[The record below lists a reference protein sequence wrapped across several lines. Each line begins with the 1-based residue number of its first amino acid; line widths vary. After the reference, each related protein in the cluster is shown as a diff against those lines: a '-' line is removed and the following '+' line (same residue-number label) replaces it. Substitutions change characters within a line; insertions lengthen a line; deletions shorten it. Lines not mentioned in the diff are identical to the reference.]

1 MSTSS
6 QRRDVRRP
14 TPRRRTLSTQSQP
27 NSDFVDFLHRL
38 LDILFTPRI
47 TYPLR
52 LIRDVIT
59 SPLTISVVVKTAL
72 LALLLLASAVFSFL
86 AVGAFWW
93 SWGTGGSVE
102 TEGWLVY
109 GSRTHRTP
117 HAVLP
122 INLDR
127 FQEDLPYDVQ
137 VELELVRPHS
147 DAPETGN
154 FMVSVELRSVRNPE
168 HIVIAA
174 AQPIKERRR
183 KGSLIPPARG
193 NEVVLMTKELLE
205 GVVVR
210 PGRGDGGVGAVF
222 VSIGREDTHDNAGY
236 HREVRTTGWVVVR
249 FVPHPTGVRWLLTSN
264 PLPPLLILPPLSL
277 VLTISSALLG
287 FLVISCCSRR
297 GYQQRARAIAE
308 KEKRDED
315 KDKKKMRGEVEGK
328 LDFEAGDR
336 AEPFRGGAQWQKFAS
351 ATASRP
357 SHLRNRTTSRGSVE
371 VSLVNALAASAVWNG
386 GGNDELSECGL

>member
-1 MSTSS
+1 MSSCVQVAVTAVSVPSS
-6 QRRDVRRP
+6 SASV
-14 TPRRRTLSTQSQP
+14 
-27 NSDFVDFLHRL
+27 
-38 LDILFTPRI
+38 
-47 TYPLR
+47 
-52 LIRDVIT
+52 
-59 SPLTISVVVKTAL
+59 SPKPARSSW
-72 LALLLLASAVFSFL
+72 LALS
-86 AVGAFWW
+86 
-93 SWGTGGSVE
+93 
-102 TEGWLVY
+102 
-109 GSRTHRTP
+109 
-117 HAVLP
+117 
-122 INLDR
+122 
-127 FQEDLPYDVQ
+127 
-137 VELELVRPHS
+137 
-147 DAPETGN
+147 
-154 FMVSVELRSVRNPE
+154 
-168 HIVIAA
+168 
-174 AQPIKERRR
+174 
-183 KGSLIPPARG
+183 IPK
-193 NEVVLMTKELLE
+193 LT
-205 GVVVR
+205 
-210 PGRGDGGVGAVF
+210 
-222 VSIGREDTHDNAGY
+222 SGREDTHDNAGY